1 MYRILFKN
9 DYKTL
14 ATDFEMFYNTCKS
27 LFNHSFFERNFK
39 EQNELEYIVKCNEN
53 YELEFYYDTLFADK
67 KQLLKSFL
75 KTLYTSDMADVV
87 SWEYDYKDQVKFCNA
102 FLKSEES
109 REYQLKEF
117 DKDTVR
123 YILTAMEPLTQI
135 VIKIYID
142 HQDQFMVDLKVH
154 GLDGCNKNSVK
165 SLSDVIQQNTT
176 KEKSNEG
183 RSIKLHVKY
192 ADYSRYK
199 MRMRFEELLNFL
211 FIPYNM
217 DKIPTTDMYTRFLED
232 GDLDKGISA
241 GYSSHVL
248 QPKREVRIPLETL
261 RRHIICTGT
270 TGAGKSSVLEEMM
283 MSLLES
289 KVNGNDNIGFTL
301 FDPKFGACT
310 GVMNAIDKMVADG
323 KIEDKSKFMEKV
335 RYIDL
340 NHEDCNFGINILDKT
355 MDTTEL
361 IGYFKQVFKSSGV
374 QLERYITH
382 AVNMLIRDSKEHTIE
397 DIAKLF
403 EDEEYCEEIYNRVV
417 SIHGPSVKSYIS
429 SFAEHNFKPEQ
440 ISPILNRIAPFTS
453 DEKKKRIFTSKDAI
467 NLEEWFEKGY
477 IVVFNLDGF
486 SNQEIEMIVG
496 FVSLKYYLYAM
507 KRNEGAHSHFLIVD
521 EAHDVQLDIFEK
533 IIAKTRSRG
542 LHLWLFTQY
551 LEQLKQSL
559 LKAVVGNMSTKII
572 LQQGE
577 DGAKNASKIIEL
589 QVPHIMSMSKM
600 TAYLVTENEKN
611 EVVKT
616 LIHCKPPYR
625 YDKKGE
631 IMPYSSDV
639 EDVDKKY
646 KYNILIRNNSL
657 RDELLANMRKYYPV
671 NKSINKK
678 VAKNDDIATFKQT
691 EMLDDSLFI

>member
-1 MYRILFKN
+1 MYRVLFKN

-14 ATDFEMFYNTCKS
+14 KTDFEMFYNTCKS

-39 EQNELEYIVKCNEN
+39 EQNELEYIVKCNED
-53 YELEFYYDTLFADK
+53 YELEFYFDTVFEEK
-67 KQLLKSFL
+67 KELLKSFL
-75 KTLYTSDMADVV
+75 KTLFTEDMADVV
-87 SWEYDYKDQVKFCNA
+87 DWDYEYKNDIRFSNS
-102 FLKSEES
+102 FMKSEDS

-123 YILTAMEPLTQI
+123 YLLTAMEPLTQI
-135 VIKIYID
+135 RLKIYID
-142 HQDQFMVDLKVH
+142 YQDQFMVDLKVH
-154 GLDGCNKNSVK
+154 GLSGCNKNSVR

-176 KEKSNEG
+176 KEVSNEG

-192 ADYSRYK
+192 NDYGSYK
-199 MRMRFEELLNFL
+199 MHMRLEEVLNFL

-217 DKIPTTDMYTRFLED
+217 KKIPTTDVYTRYLEA
-232 GDLDKGISA
+232 GDLDKGIST

-261 RRHIICTGT
+261 RRHVIGTGT
-270 TGAGKSSVLEEMM
+270 TGAGKSSVLEEMI
-283 MSLLES
+283 MSMLES
-289 KVNGNDNIGFTL
+289 KVNGNDALGFTL

-382 AVNMLIRDSKEHTIE
+382 AVNMLVRDSEEHTIE
-397 DIAKLF
+397 DIARLF
-403 EDEEYCEEIYNRVV
+403 EDEEYCMEVYSRVL

-429 SFAEHNFKPEQ
+429 SFAAPDFKPEQ

-453 DEKKKRIFTSKDAI
+453 DEKKKRIFTSKDSL
-467 NLEEWFEKGY
+467 NLEEWFENGY
-477 IVVFNLDGF
+477 IVIFNLDGF
-486 SNQEIEMIVG
+486 SKQEIEMIVG

-577 DGAKNASKIIEL
+577 DGAKNANKIIEL
-589 QVPHIMSMSKM
+589 PVPHIMSMSKM

-616 LIHCKPPYR
+616 LINCKPPYR
-625 YDKKGE
+625 YDVKGN
-631 IMPYSSDV
+631 IMPYSSDI

-646 KYNILIRNNSL
+646 KDNILKRNNAL
-657 RDELLANMRKYYPV
+657 KNDLLANMRRHYPKES
-671 NKSINKK
+671 NKNNKQSK
-678 VAKNDDIATFKQT
+678 SSKAPVFNQT
-691 EMLDDSLFI
+691 KILDDSLFI